1 MEGVLEVLFSLSDEE
16 TDSEKE
22 NICPSPELAS
32 CSSGQSPGQWSLS
45 CAQLAFTMAITGNE
59 MKAQRRADGPYP
71 HSACHTL
78 GSPKSPASR
87 RCERQQQVEGSMID
101 SSESTKPQQTMSTSS
116 TWGSSDRRHTCSSRV
131 KFKELRYKS
140 SHLQRES
147 QKRMVEL
154 GGWMVARNIYQKIRD
169 HDLLDK
175 RKTVTAL
182 KAGEDRAILLG
193 LTMMV
198 CSIMMYFLLG
208 ITLLRSYMQSVWTE
222 ESQCTLLNASITE
235 TFNCSF
241 SCGPDCWKLSQYPC
255 LQVYVNLSSSG
266 ERLLLYHTEETMKI
280 NQKCSYIPKCGRNF
294 EESMSLVNVVMENFR
309 KYQHFSCYS
318 DPEGNQKSVILTKL
332 YSSNVLFHSLF
343 WPTCMMAGG
352 VVIVAMVKLT
362 QYLSLLCERIQRIN
376 R

>member
-1 MEGVLEVLFSLSDEE
+1 MFIW
-16 TDSEKE
+16 T
-22 NICPSPELAS
+22 
-32 CSSGQSPGQWSLS
+32 SG
-45 CAQLAFTMAITGNE
+45 
-59 MKAQRRADGPYP
+59 R
-71 HSACHTL
+71 
-78 GSPKSPASR
+78 
-87 RCERQQQVEGSMID
+87 
-101 SSESTKPQQTMSTSS
+101 TSS
-116 TWGSSDRRHTCSSRV
+116 TYRHDE
-131 KFKELRYKS
+131 K
-140 SHLQRES
+140 
-147 QKRMVEL
+147 
-154 GGWMVARNIYQKIRD
+154 RNIYQKIRD

-193 LTMMV
+193 LAMMV

-222 ESQCTLLNASITE
+222 EAQCTLLNASITE

-255 LQVYVNLSSSG
+255 LQFYLIFHSAPIYLSV
-266 ERLLLYHTEETMKI
+266 EK
-280 NQKCSYIPKCGRNF
+280 NF
-294 EESMSLVNVVMENFR
+294 EESMSLVNVVMENFK
-309 KYQHFSCYS
+309 KYQHFSCYF

-352 VVIVAMVKLT
+352 VAIVAMVKLT

>member
-1 MEGVLEVLFSLSDEE
+1 MFIW
-16 TDSEKE
+16 T
-22 NICPSPELAS
+22 
-32 CSSGQSPGQWSLS
+32 SG
-45 CAQLAFTMAITGNE
+45 
-59 MKAQRRADGPYP
+59 R
-71 HSACHTL
+71 
-78 GSPKSPASR
+78 
-87 RCERQQQVEGSMID
+87 
-101 SSESTKPQQTMSTSS
+101 TSS
-116 TWGSSDRRHTCSSRV
+116 SYRHDE
-131 KFKELRYKS
+131 K
-140 SHLQRES
+140 
-147 QKRMVEL
+147 
-154 GGWMVARNIYQKIRD
+154 RNIYQKIRD

-208 ITLLRSYMQSVWTE
+208 ITLLRSYMQS
-222 ESQCTLLNASITE
+222 
-235 TFNCSF
+235 
-241 SCGPDCWKLSQYPC
+241 CGPDCWKLSQYPC
-255 LQVYVNLSSSG
+255 LQVYVNLTSSG
-266 ERLLLYHTEETMKI
+266 EKLLLYHTEETMKI
-280 NQKCSYIPKCGRNF
+280 NQKCSYIPKCGKNF

-352 VVIVAMVKLT
+352 LVIIAMVKLT

>member
-1 MEGVLEVLFSLSDEE
+1 MFIW
-16 TDSEKE
+16 T
-22 NICPSPELAS
+22 
-32 CSSGQSPGQWSLS
+32 SG
-45 CAQLAFTMAITGNE
+45 
-59 MKAQRRADGPYP
+59 R
-71 HSACHTL
+71 
-78 GSPKSPASR
+78 
-87 RCERQQQVEGSMID
+87 
-101 SSESTKPQQTMSTSS
+101 TSS
-116 TWGSSDRRHTCSSRV
+116 SYRHDE
-131 KFKELRYKS
+131 K
-140 SHLQRES
+140 
-147 QKRMVEL
+147 
-154 GGWMVARNIYQKIRD
+154 RNIYQKIRD

-193 LTMMV
+193 LAMMV

-255 LQVYVNLSSSG
+255 LQVYVNLTSSG
-266 ERLLLYHTEETMKI
+266 EKLLLYHTEETIKT
-280 NQKCSYIPKCGRNF
+280 NQKCSYIPKCGKNF
-294 EESMSLVNVVMENFR
+294 EESMALVNVVMENFR

-362 QYLSLLCERIQRIN
+362 QYLSLLCERIQRIH

>member
-1 MEGVLEVLFSLSDEE
+1 MFIW
-16 TDSEKE
+16 T
-22 NICPSPELAS
+22 
-32 CSSGQSPGQWSLS
+32 SG
-45 CAQLAFTMAITGNE
+45 
-59 MKAQRRADGPYP
+59 R
-71 HSACHTL
+71 
-78 GSPKSPASR
+78 
-87 RCERQQQVEGSMID
+87 
-101 SSESTKPQQTMSTSS
+101 TSS
-116 TWGSSDRRHTCSSRV
+116 TYRHDE
-131 KFKELRYKS
+131 K
-140 SHLQRES
+140 
-147 QKRMVEL
+147 
-154 GGWMVARNIYQKIRD
+154 RNIYQKIRD

-193 LTMMV
+193 LAMMV

-222 ESQCTLLNASITE
+222 EAQCTLLNASITE

-255 LQVYVNLSSSG
+255 
-266 ERLLLYHTEETMKI
+266 EKLLLYHTEETMKSI
-280 NQKCSYIPKCGRNF
+280 RSVEKNF
-294 EESMSLVNVVMENFR
+294 EESMSLVNVVMENFK
-309 KYQHFSCYS
+309 KYQHFSCYF

-352 VVIVAMVKLT
+352 VAIVAMVKLT

>member
-1 MEGVLEVLFSLSDEE
+1 M
-16 TDSEKE
+16 K
-22 NICPSPELAS
+22 
-32 CSSGQSPGQWSLS
+32 
-45 CAQLAFTMAITGNE
+45 GN
-59 MKAQRRADGPYP
+59 R
-71 HSACHTL
+71 
-78 GSPKSPASR
+78 SPKYTYNYTNNRYLFPP
-87 RCERQQQVEGSMID
+87 RQSSTLD
-101 SSESTKPQQTMSTSS
+101 SSSFSSNES
-116 TWGSSDRRHTCSSRV
+116 D
-131 KFKELRYKS
+131 L
-140 SHLQRES
+140 
-147 QKRMVEL
+147 
-154 GGWMVARNIYQKIRD
+154 NIYQKIRD

-193 LTMMV
+193 LAMMV

-222 ESQCTLLNASITE
+222 EAQCTLLNASITE

-255 LQVYVNLSSSG
+255 LQVYVNLTSSG
-266 ERLLLYHTEETMKI
+266 EKLLLYHTEETIKI
-280 NQKCSYIPKCGRNF
+280 NQKCSYIPKCGKNF

-352 VVIVAMVKLT
+352 VAIVAMVKLT